1 MESRSTRRHRRDH
14 CARTTCVPRLSGL
27 PEADSAVFLPRG
39 WFRTGDVGRID
50 EDGFLFVTGR
60 LKEMIKRAGLS
71 ISPREIEDV
80 LLTDPAVAEACV
92 FGIPHPDLGEDVA
105 AAVVIRPG
113 ATVTERLLRGPGGI
127 AALATEGSPQHH
139 LRGRDSKNANAQTRA
154 QRACRGSR
162 GPGHAVSQ

>member
-1 MESRSTRRHRRDH
+1 
-14 CARTTCVPRLSGL
+14 
-27 PEADSAVFLPRG
+27 
-39 WFRTGDVGRID
+39 VGRID

-105 AAVVIRPG
+105 AAIVIRPG
-113 ATVTERLLRGPGGI
+113 ADVTERLLRDRVASRLSLSKVPRSISFVTEIPKTPTGKPMRS
-127 AALATEGSPQHH
+127 ALAAAAGAQFTRRARAGDESPVERDERLAVVQSERTLSSIKKMFETEVRRQG
-139 LRGRDSKNANAQTRA
+139 
-154 QRACRGSR
+154 
-162 GPGHAVSQ
+162 